1 MCDKYLCTFR
11 LDHTQKLMVIW
22 GGFVIIFQHIASNA
36 KKLVFSAES
45 ALIFKGDL
53 STMSIRTFKGGAHPP
68 ERKDRSGGKPI
79 ERLTSVPQVVIPV
92 NQHFGAPI
100 QPLVKVGE
108 FVKAGQKI
116 ADAEGRMTVP
126 LHASV
131 AGVVKKIEPRMQSNN
146 TEGLCI
152 VIEPKDP
159 PEGESAQDFMPPL
172 DPFACTKEEA
182 LARIRAAGI
191 VGMGGAGFP
200 AHVKLAPTKPI
211 SYVIANAAECEPYLT
226 IDERT
231 LIETPE
237 KIVDGVAIVM
247 KTVNAPEGVIAIE
260 ENKKHA
266 IPYVQKAIDQ
276 SPQVKAG
283 MKIRIQEL
291 KTKYPQGGEK
301 MLITAITG
309 KQVPSGGLPMDV
321 GCVVSNV
328 GTLCAIVDAFR
339 EGKPLIE
346 RGFTVTG
353 GACKTPKNLVAP
365 IGTLISDLV
374 KASVVETDEG
384 SLAKVIFGGP
394 MMGVAVPSYEIPVQK
409 NTSGVLLMSKEEA
422 MQYEEETCIRCGR
435 CIRACPTAV
444 SPALLAIAIESGNY
458 AEAEKIGLLDCI
470 ECGSC
475 SFVCPAH
482 RHLVQRFRVGKQV
495 LRALKQKE
503 AQNVR

>member
-1 MCDKYLCTFR
+1 
-11 LDHTQKLMVIW
+11 
-22 GGFVIIFQHIASNA
+22 
-36 KKLVFSAES
+36 
-45 ALIFKGDL
+45 
-53 STMSIRTFKGGAHPP
+53 MSIRTFRGGAHPP
-68 ERKDRSGGKPI
+68 ERKDRSQEKPI
-79 ERLTSVPQVVIPV
+79 ERITSVSQVVIPV

-116 ADAEGRMTVP
+116 ADADGRMTVP
-126 LHASV
+126 VHASI
-131 AGVVKKIEPRMQSNN
+131 AGVVKKIEPRTQSNN

-159 PEGESAQDFMPPL
+159 PEGEAAQEFLQPL
-172 DPFACTKEEA
+172 DPFTCSKDEA

-211 SYVIANAAECEPYLT
+211 SFVIANAAECEPFLT

-237 KIVDGVAIVM
+237 KVVEGVAIVM

-266 IPYVQKAIDQ
+266 IPYVQKAIDAN
-276 SPQVKAG
+276 PQVKAG
-283 MKIRIQEL
+283 MKIRVQEL
-291 KTKYPQGGEK
+291 RTKYPQGGEK

-328 GTLCAIVDAFR
+328 GTLCAIVSAFR

-353 GACKTPKNLVAP
+353 GACKSPKNLIAP
-365 IGTLISDLV
+365 IGTVVADLA
-374 KASVVETDEG
+374 KAGSIEIDEEA
-384 SLAKVIFGGP
+384 LRKVIFGGP

-409 NTSGVLLMSKEEA
+409 NTSGVLLMNEQEA
-422 MQYEEETCIRCGR
+422 TQYEEDTCIRCGR
-435 CIRACPTAV
+435 CIRACPTAIT
-444 SPALLAIAIESGNY
+444 PALLAIAVEAGNY
-458 AEAEKIGLLDCI
+458 SEAEKIGLLDCI
-470 ECGSC
+470 ECGTC

-482 RHLVQRFRVGKQV
+482 RHLVQRFRVGKQL

-503 AQNVR
+503 AQNAK

>member
-1 MCDKYLCTFR
+1 
-11 LDHTQKLMVIW
+11 
-22 GGFVIIFQHIASNA
+22 
-36 KKLVFSAES
+36 
-45 ALIFKGDL
+45 
-53 STMSIRTFKGGAHPP
+53 MSIRTFRGGAHPP
-68 ERKDRSGGKPI
+68 ERKDRSQETPI
-79 ERLTSVPQVVIPV
+79 ERITSVTQVVIPV
-92 NQHFGAPI
+92 NQHFGAPL

-116 ADAEGRMTVP
+116 ADADGRMTVP
-126 LHASV
+126 VHASI

-146 TEGLCI
+146 TEGPCI

-159 PEGESAQDFMPPL
+159 PEGEAAQEFMQPL
-172 DPFACTKEEA
+172 DPFTCSKDEA

-211 SYVIANAAECEPYLT
+211 SFVIANAAECEPYLT

-237 KIVDGVAIVM
+237 KVVEGVAIVM

-260 ENKKHA
+260 ENKKRA
-266 IPYVQKAIDQ
+266 IPFVQKAIDAN
-276 SPQVKAG
+276 PQVKGG

-291 KTKYPQGGEK
+291 RTKYPQGGEK

-353 GACKTPKNLVAP
+353 GACKTPKNLIAP
-365 IGTLISDLV
+365 IGTVVGDLA
-374 KASVVETDEG
+374 KAGHIQIDEEG
-384 SLAKVIFGGP
+384 LRKVIFGGP
-394 MMGVAVPSYEIPVQK
+394 MMGVAVPGYEIPVQK
-409 NTSGVLLMSKEEA
+409 NTSGVLLMSEQEA
-422 MQYEEETCIRCGR
+422 TQYEEDTCIRCGR
-435 CIRACPTAV
+435 CIRACPMAIT
-444 SPALLAIAIESGNY
+444 PALLAIAVETGNY
-458 AEAEKIGLLDCI
+458 GEAEKIGLLDCI
-470 ECGSC
+470 ECGTC